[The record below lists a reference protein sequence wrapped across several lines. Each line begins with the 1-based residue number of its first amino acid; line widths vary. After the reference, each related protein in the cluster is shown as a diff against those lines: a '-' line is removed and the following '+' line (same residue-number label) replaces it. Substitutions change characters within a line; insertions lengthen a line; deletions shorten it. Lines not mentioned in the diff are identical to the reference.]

1 MADAYPLCWPE
12 GRPRTDERQD
22 SRFDV
27 TLGSARNNLMAE
39 LRLLGATNPILSTN
53 IALRRDGRPV
63 VNQPEPDDPGVA
75 IYFEYNGKPTC
86 FACDRWNLAR
96 DNVQAVRKTIEALRG
111 ITRWGTGDMLDA
123 AFNGFQALPAPGQHA
138 RPPWRQVLG
147 IAGLEHA
154 SPEELLARAEA
165 AFKEKAK
172 ECHPDMGG
180 TEDDMADLNTAI
192 RQARD
197 EIGVQVQSGAALTD
211 RSAA

>member
-12 GRPRTDERQD
+12 GRPRTAEPQD

-27 TLGSARNNLMAE
+27 TLGSARNKLMAE
-39 LRLLGATNPILSTN
+39 LRLLGATNPVLSTN
-53 IALRRDGRPV
+53 IALRQDGRPI
-63 VNQPEPDDPGVA
+63 VNQGEPEDPGVA
-75 IYFEYNGKPTC
+75 IYFVYNGKQTC
-86 FACDRWNLAR
+86 FACDRWTLVR

-123 AFNGFQALPAPGQHA
+123 AFNGFQALPAPGEHS
-138 RPPWRQVLG
+138 RPPWREVLG
-147 IAGLEHA
+147 LLDLQDAA
-154 SPEELLARAEA
+154 PAELLAQADA

-172 ECHPDMGG
+172 ERHPDRGG
-180 TEDDMADLNTAI
+180 TEEEMADLNFAI

-197 EIGVQVQSGAALTD
+197 ELGPQVQPGTAVA